1 MSWSIAL
8 HEWRRLRAGLM
19 FWLLLA
25 FGQLTIAWLSF
36 AQLEAFARIAPQLK
50 AAGTTLDVMD
60 LVVTPSLNSLILILL
75 LVAPLLAMGGFA
87 GETRHGRL
95 ALWLSAPLASR
106 DLVLGKVLGLWLG
119 LLPLL
124 ASALLTLAL
133 LALGIDIDWPRFAL
147 AAATLM
153 LLALWLA
160 AVVVLLSCLFEH
172 PAAMLATCYGVLLFA
187 WLLDSITQPSAPW
200 HWLALLPHVE
210 PGLQGLWRSQDL
222 LFFVVTT
229 LAAILLGISWVAHR
243 RGEL

>member
-19 FWLLLA
+19 FWLLLGFA
-25 FGQLTIAWLSF
+25 QLTIAWLAF
-36 AQLEAFARIAPQLK
+36 AQLEGFARIAPQLK
-50 AAGTTLDVMD
+50 SGGTTLSAMD
-60 LVVTPSLNSLILILL
+60 LVITPTLSSLILILL
-75 LVAPLLAMGGFA
+75 LAAPLLAMGGFA
-87 GETRHGRL
+87 GEARSGRL

-106 DLVLGKVLGLWLG
+106 QLVIGKMLGLWLG
-119 LLPLL
+119 LAPLL

-133 LALGIDIDWPRFAL
+133 LGLAIDIDWPRFAL

-172 PAAMLATCYGVLLFA
+172 PAAMLATSYGMLLFA
-187 WLLDSITQPSAPW
+187 WLLDSITPPTAPW

-222 LFFVVTT
+222 VFFLVTT
-229 LAAILLGISWVAHR
+229 IAAILLAVAWLAQR